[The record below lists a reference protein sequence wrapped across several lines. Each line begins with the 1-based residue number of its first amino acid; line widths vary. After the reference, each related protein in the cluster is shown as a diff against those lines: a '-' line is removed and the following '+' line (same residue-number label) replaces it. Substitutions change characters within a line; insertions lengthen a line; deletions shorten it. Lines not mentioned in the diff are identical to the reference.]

1 MSKNLQTLFGEAIRR
16 RRERADLSQEQL
28 GEAAGITRNYVGMLE
43 RGENAPT
50 VVVLHQ
56 IAKALGTTMTEIVK
70 EVEEAMAAQ
79 EEPPTDESGRKPA
92 G

>member
-28 GEAAGITRNYVGMLE
+28 GQAAGITRNYVGMVE

-56 IAKALGTTMTEIVK
+56 LAKALGTTMAEIVK

-79 EEPPTDESGRKPA
+79 EGAPGEKQPDSTPD
-92 G
+92 